1 MGQKWGQP
9 ELRGFLRVKGGGLIC
24 GNSRKRCTTRRLCGL
39 TYSVQAVPVS
49 PSVMLSGNPWQV
61 GPEYESSGGMGTYIS
76 YPHTFSSVTVQPG
89 QVADLSFAG
98 KVQGVCK
105 YSSGTFTEPSIL
117 PFYTSSFLDGTGP
130 NISPGPCWISGFLGQ
145 PACPAY
151 WPYIFTL
158 TPAGWHPSDLGSQ
171 QVAQQLTP
179 SNHTYPNA
187 PISTNCR
194 VSTPFDAIIN
204 PTTKAPH
211 AAQDISNT
219 THDLQVGAPVYA
231 PEGGTVHIQ
240 GGYPHI
246 NQPASQCAG
255 QHYPANYINI
265 TDANGNRT
273 RLVHVT
279 ALPGLSEGQ
288 TVSAGQQVGTVDN
301 SGCTSA
307 PHVHMSRKQ
316 AGTVVNF
323 TIPCDNSHFDS
334 SGFYDDS
341 DGLDNQ

>member
-1 MGQKWGQP
+1 M
-9 ELRGFLRVKGGGLIC
+9 LY
-24 GNSRKRCTTRRLCGL
+24 
-39 TYSVQAVPVS
+39 YSNTEVVN
-49 PSVMLSGNPWQV
+49 GD
-61 GPEYESSGGMGTYIS
+61 G
-76 YPHTFSSVTVQPG
+76 SVTVTPIVGISGDDNGYCNIWSGFSGYEQAAVMLNGNAWQWSETQPSG
-89 QVADLSFAG
+89 GVNYGGYSLDWAYTFPNVTLPYGGGPVDLSYAA
-98 KVQGVCK
+98 KVEGLCDWRSGLNFPNVYLSVF
-105 YSSGTFTEPSIL
+105 YSGEFV
-117 PFYTSSFLDGTGP
+117 DGIAPGY
-130 NISPGPCWISGFLGQ
+130 SPAPCWIEGIINNPQ
-145 PACPAY
+145 CPAH
-151 WPYIFTL
+151 WPYPYTTNPL
-158 TPAGWHPSDLGSQ
+158 GWHAADLASQ

-179 SNHTYPNA
+179 SSHTYPNA

-204 PTTKAPH
+204 TTTRAIH

-246 NQPASQCAG
+246 NEPASQCAG

-301 SGCTSA
+301 SGCTSG